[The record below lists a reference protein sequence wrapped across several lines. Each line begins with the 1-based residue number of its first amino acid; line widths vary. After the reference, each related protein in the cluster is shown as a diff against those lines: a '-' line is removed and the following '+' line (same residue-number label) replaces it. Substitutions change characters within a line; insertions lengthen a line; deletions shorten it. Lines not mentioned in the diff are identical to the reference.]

1 MFGLL
6 CIYFV
11 FIRTTQHLSR
21 NLNTKLSVCDNN
33 SYINDTYNATVN
45 DIKIQNFI
53 KNLKMHTFDNYN
65 ETDTWDNGEVDW
77 EL

>member
-1 MFGLL
+1 MFGL
-6 CIYFV
+6 IYIFFV

-21 NLNTKLSVCDNN
+21 NTRLSVCDNN
-33 SYINDTYNATVN
+33 SYINDTYNATTT
-45 DIKIQNFI
+45 DIEIQNFI